1 MRRTFGAT
9 PRDMWLPP
17 AVRVHENHGLGEDGR
32 VSGFGRA
39 DPLVDAACSGVASR
53 YRDTTAR
60 TGSVRVIMVAHVDG
74 DDTLVEGATDALEV
88 FKALSNPVRLQIL
101 QWLRQPRENFPV
113 ERAIADPDE
122 VGVCVTHITE
132 KVGLAQSTVS
142 SFMSTL
148 ERADLVVSTRVGK
161 WTHYKRNE
169 VKIQRL
175 VNQLGSSL

>member
-1 MRRTFGAT
+1 
-9 PRDMWLPP
+9 
-17 AVRVHENHGLGEDGR
+17 
-32 VSGFGRA
+32 
-39 DPLVDAACSGVASR
+39 
-53 YRDTTAR
+53 
-60 TGSVRVIMVAHVDG
+60 MVAHVNG
-74 DDTLVEGATDALEV
+74 DDTLAESATGALEA

-101 QWLRQPRENFPV
+101 QWLREPRENFPV

-169 VKIQRL
+169 EEIQRL
-175 VNQLGSSL
+175 ISQLGSSL